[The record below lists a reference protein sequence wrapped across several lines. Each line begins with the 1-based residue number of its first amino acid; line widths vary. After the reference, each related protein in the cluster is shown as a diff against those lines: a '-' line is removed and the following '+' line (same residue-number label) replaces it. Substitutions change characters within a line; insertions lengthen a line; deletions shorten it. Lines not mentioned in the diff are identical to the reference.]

1 MLTLV
6 IAISL
11 GLSTTLAVVFA
22 STFNCCCSFLK
33 PLPPPP
39 PPSPSPISTAGTFCI
54 YAADLVATNG
64 ACSACTLPADPAS
77 TSATDASPATAS
89 GTAAAALPTRA
100 TAAATAARPAGT
112 DTAPSPAGA
121 ADTAPSPTAPATVG
135 WSSAFGIS

>member
-1 MLTLV
+1 MPPPPDFTPSTL
-6 IAISL
+6 ILGTANEIPNLPIGGGDGGGGGGISL
-11 GLSTTLAVVFA
+11 G
-22 STFNCCCSFLK
+22 
-33 PLPPPP
+33 
-39 PPSPSPISTAGTFCI
+39 AGTFCI